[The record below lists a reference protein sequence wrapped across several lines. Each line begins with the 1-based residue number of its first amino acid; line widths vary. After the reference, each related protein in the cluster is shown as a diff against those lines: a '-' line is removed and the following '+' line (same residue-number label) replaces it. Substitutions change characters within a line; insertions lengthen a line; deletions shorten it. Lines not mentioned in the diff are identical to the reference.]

1 MTVLLKL
8 MTTYL
13 KPYRRLVTWVLVLT
27 FLQTLSSLYLP
38 NLMSDIVD
46 TGIIKGNIGY
56 IVRIGGFMLA
66 VTVLGGVGA
75 VCANL
80 YASKSSAGFGQILR
94 TRVFGHVTQFTLQEF
109 DQIGTSSLIVRTNND
124 IMQVQQLVNMML
136 RMMVIAPLTAIGGI
150 IMAVYT
156 DASLSW
162 IIVVVMPVLG
172 LVIYLVLGNGIAL
185 FRAMQ
190 TKVDNLNRVVRENLS
205 GVRVI
210 RSFNRTEDEID
221 RFDGANQ
228 GLTDVSVRVYKMMAA
243 LMPLM
248 MVIINLSTI
257 AIVWF
262 GSLRV
267 NSGQLQI
274 GSLMAFI
281 QYVMQIMFAVMMV
294 SMMAFMIPRGQA
306 SAARINEVLAIRPQ
320 VTDPDNPLVPGQV
333 RGLVEFQHVTFSY
346 PGAEEP
352 AIADVSF
359 TMRPG
364 ETTAIIGGT
373 GSGKTALVSLIPRF
387 YDVDRGS
394 VRVDGIDVRDMSQTA
409 LRAKIGFVPQ
419 RATLFTGSVTDNIR
433 YGKED
438 ASDAMVRHAADVAQA
453 TDFVLELPQ
462 GFPSMISQG
471 GSNLSGGQR
480 QRLSIAR
487 AIVRNPEIYIF
498 DDSFS
503 ALDYRTERDLRH
515 ALKQELQGASL
526 LIVAQR
532 VSTVMEADQIIVLE
546 EGRIVGVG
554 THAALLESSHVYKE
568 IVASQRSEE
577 ETA

>member
-1 MTVLLKL
+1 MTR
-8 MTTYL
+8 YL
-13 KPYRRLVTWVLVLT
+13 KPYRTFVVWVLVLT

-56 IVRIGGFMLA
+56 IVDIGGFMLG
-66 VTVLGGVGA
+66 VTVLGGIAA
-75 VCANL
+75 VFANL

-94 TRVFGHVTQFTLQEF
+94 TKVFSHVTKFTLQEF

-136 RMMVIAPLTAIGGI
+136 RMMVMAPLTAVGGI

-172 LVIYLVLGNGIAL
+172 LAIYLVLGNGIAL

-190 TKVDNLNRVVRENLS
+190 NKVDNLNRVVRENLT

-210 RSFNRTEDEID
+210 RSFNRTDDEIA

-228 GLTDVSVRVYKMMAA
+228 DLTDVSVRVYKMMAA

-274 GSLMAFI
+274 GRLMAFI

-306 SAARINEVLAIRPQ
+306 SAARINEVLDILPQ
-320 VTDPDNPLVPGQV
+320 VIDPETPMNPG
-333 RGLVEFQHVTFSY
+333 RGGGLVEFEHVTFSY

-373 GSGKTALVSLIPRF
+373 GSGKTALISLIPRF
-387 YDVDRGS
+387 YDIDSGS
-394 VRVDGIDVRDMSQTA
+394 LRVDGIDVRQMTQDT
-409 LRAKIGFVPQ
+409 LRAKIGYVPQ
-419 RATLFTGSVTDNIR
+419 RATLFTGTVSDNIR
-433 YGKED
+433 YGNED
-438 ASDAMVRHAADVAQA
+438 ASDALVRHAADVAQA
-453 TDFVLELPQ
+453 TEFVLEMHQ
-462 GFPSMISQG
+462 GFDSIISQG
-471 GSNLSGGQR
+471 GGNLSGGQK
-480 QRLSIAR
+480 QRLCIAR
-487 AIVRNPEIYIF
+487 AIVRQPEIYIF

-503 ALDYRTERDLRH
+503 ALDYRTDRDLRL
-515 ALKQELQGASL
+515 ALKQEVKGATV

-532 VSTVMEADQIIVLE
+532 VSTVVDADQIIVLE
-546 EGRIVGVG
+546 EGRVVGMG
-554 THAALLESSHVYKE
+554 THSALLESSQVYQE
-568 IVASQRSEE
+568 IVASQLSEE
-577 ETA
+577 EIA

>member
-1 MTVLLKL
+1 MITL
-8 MTTYL
+8 MTRYL
-13 KPYRRLVTWVLVLT
+13 RPYRRLVWWVLLLT

-38 NLMSDIVD
+38 NLMSHIVD

-56 IVRIGGFMLA
+56 IVAIGGFMLA
-66 VTVLGGVGA
+66 VTVLGGFA
-75 VCANL
+75 SIFASL
-80 YASKSSAGFGQILR
+80 YAAKSSAGFGQILR
-94 TRVFGHVTQFTLQEF
+94 TRVFSHVTQFTLQEF

-136 RMMVIAPLTAIGGI
+136 RMMVMAPLTAMGGI

-156 DASLSW
+156 DARLSW
-162 IIVVVMPVLG
+162 IIVVVMPILG
-172 LVIYLVLGNGIAL
+172 LAIYLVLGKGIAL

-190 TKVDNLNRVVRENLS
+190 TKVDNLNRVVRENLT

-210 RSFNRTEDEID
+210 RSFNRMDYEIQ

-228 GLTDVSVRVYKMMAA
+228 DLTDVSVRVYKIMAA

-248 MVIINLSTI
+248 IVIINLSTI

-267 NSGQLQI
+267 NTGQLQI

-306 SAARINEVLAIRPQ
+306 SAARINEVLAINPE
-320 VTDPDNPLVPGQV
+320 VTDPLNPKLLEPGP
-333 RGLVEFQHVTFSY
+333 GLVEFSHVTFSY

-387 YDVDRGS
+387 YDVDSGII
-394 VRVDGIDVRDMSQTA
+394 RVDGVDVRDMTQAT
-409 LRAKIGFVPQ
+409 LRNKIGYVPQ
-419 RATLFTGSVTDNIR
+419 RATLFTGSVADNIR
-433 YGKED
+433 YGNLE

-453 TDFVLELPQ
+453 TNFVVE
-462 GFPSMISQG
+462 FPDQFDAIISQG
-471 GSNLSGGQR
+471 GNNLSGGQK
-480 QRLSIAR
+480 QRLCIAR
-487 AIVRNPEIYIF
+487 AIVRHPEIYIF

-503 ALDYRTERDLRH
+503 ALDYRTDSDLRS
-515 ALKQELQGASL
+515 ALKEELNDATL

-532 VSTVMEADQIIVLE
+532 VSTVKDADQIIVLE
-546 EGRIVGVG
+546 EGRVVGMG
-554 THAALLESSHVYKE
+554 THSELLQSSPVYKE
-568 IVASQRSEE
+568 IVASQLSQEE
-577 ETA
+577 IA

>member
-1 MTVLLKL
+1 MIALMTAYLRPYRKFVWWVLL
-8 MTTYL
+8 
-13 KPYRRLVTWVLVLT
+13 LT

-38 NLMSDIVD
+38 NLMSHIVD

-56 IVRIGGFMLA
+56 ILAIGGFMLV
-66 VTVLGGVGA
+66 VTVLGGIAA
-75 VCANL
+75 VL
-80 YASKSSAGFGQILR
+80 ASLFAAKSSAGFGQILR
-94 TRVFGHVTQFTLQEF
+94 TGVFSHVTNFTLQEF

-136 RMMVIAPLTAIGGI
+136 RMMVMAPLTAIGGI

-156 DASLSW
+156 DARLSW
-162 IIVVVMPVLG
+162 ILVVVMPVLG
-172 LVIYLVLGNGIAL
+172 LAIYLVLGNGIAL

-210 RSFNRTEDEID
+210 RSFNRTDDEIK
-221 RFDGANQ
+221 RFDEANQ
-228 GLTDVSVRVYKMMAA
+228 DLTDVSVRVYKMMAA

-267 NSGQLQI
+267 NTGQLQI

-306 SAARINEVLAIRPQ
+306 SAARINEVLAINPE
-320 VTDPDNPLVPGQV
+320 VTDPLNPQALGSE
-333 RGLVEFQHVTFSY
+333 RGVVEFQHVTFSY

-359 TMRPG
+359 AMRPG
-364 ETTAIIGGT
+364 EITAIIGGT
-373 GSGKTALVSLIPRF
+373 GSGKTALISLIPRF
-387 YDVDRGS
+387 YDVDSGS
-394 VRVDGIDVRDMSQTA
+394 IRVDGVDVRDMTQAT
-409 LRAKIGFVPQ
+409 LRAKIGYVPQ
-419 RATLFTGSVTDNIR
+419 RATLFTGSVAENIR
-433 YGKED
+433 YGNND
-438 ASDAMVRHAADVAQA
+438 ASDAAVRHAADVAQA
-453 TDFVLELPQ
+453 TPFVLEFNGQ
-462 GFPSMISQG
+462 FDAIIAQG
-471 GSNLSGGQR
+471 GNNLSGGQK
-480 QRLSIAR
+480 QRLCIAR
-487 AIVRNPEIYIF
+487 AIVRHPEIYIF

-503 ALDYRTERDLRH
+503 ALDYRTDSDLRA
-515 ALKQELQGASL
+515 ALKKELKDSTL

-532 VSTVMEADQIIVLE
+532 VSTVMDADQIIVLE
-546 EGRIVGVG
+546 EGRVVGVG
-554 THAALLESSHVYKE
+554 THSELLQSSPVYKE
-568 IVASQRSEE
+568 IVASQLSQEE
-577 ETA
+577 IA